1 MKLNEFKNKK
11 QLDELSMNQLF
22 GNYGSAALKQVGNR
36 LMGRAGG
43 DMSIKDRMAKD
54 KFIQNLVG
62 RAAQTLDAAIQGGLV
77 DPNIKGKASMPRAR
91 KPATPK
97 PAAPAPQASA
107 PAPQPAAPAT
117 PQKIDPKA
125 AAALKGRL
133 KAGQGIGQ
141 KTSTGF
147 SNYVQ
152 GSGERFM
159 GADEKGAPVFK
170 KIQRESQYEQ
180 LNAIFESM
188 LMEAESI
195 SSYLKR
201 WLDQYLTG
209 LDLTDPNIAKQL
221 DGMIDSV
228 QNTYGQDKGKK
239 ALNALANTA
248 YALSY
253 SNRLGMGAKKATPEP
268 ATSTPATATT
278 PATAPAAATA
288 STTQQAV
295 PTPAQPTSIDLE
307 KIKAYIDALDTK
319 EKQAVFNYLREKL
332 KGSQTEK
339 PTFDPS
345 AAPKEP
351 ISIGGQ
357 KIKPEDP
364 LYSKIAGKIPAKV

>member
-1 MKLNEFKNKK
+1 MKLNEFKDKK
-11 QLDELSMNQLF
+11 KLDELSMNQMF
-22 GNYGSAALKQVGNR
+22 GSYGGAALSQLGNR
-36 LMGRAGG
+36 LLGRATG

-62 RAAQTLDAAIQGGLV
+62 RAAQTLDSAIQGGLV

-91 KPATPK
+91 KPVAPKPAQTSTPTVAPA
-97 PAAPAPQASA
+97 PAAPAA
-107 PAPQPAAPAT
+107 PAK

-133 KAGQGIGQ
+133 KAGQGLGKQ
-141 KTSTGF
+141 TGSGF
-147 SNYVQ
+147 GNYVQ

-170 KIQRESQYEQ
+170 KIQRESQYQQ

-188 LMEAESI
+188 LTEAESI

-209 LDLTDPNIAKQL
+209 LDLSDPNVAKQL

-253 SNRLGMGAKKATPEP
+253 SNRLGMGAKKPEK
-268 ATSTPATATT
+268 
-278 PATAPAAATA
+278 APAAATA
-288 STTQQAV
+288 PQAAPAKATPQAA
-295 PTPAQPTSIDLE
+295 PTAAPVAEPQAQPDINLE
-307 KIKAYIDALDTK
+307 KIKAYIDALDSK
-319 EKQAVFNYLREKL
+319 DKQVIYNYLQQKL
-332 KGSQTEK
+332 KPAAEK
-339 PTFDPS
+339 PKFDPA

>member
-1 MKLNEFKNKK
+1 MKLNEFKDKK
-11 QLDELSMNQLF
+11 QLDELSMNQMF
-22 GNYGSAALKQVGNR
+22 GSYGGAALSQLGNR
-36 LMGRAGG
+36 LMGKATG

-77 DPNIKGKASMPRAR
+77 DPNVKGKASMPKAR

-97 PAAPAPQASA
+97 PVQTSTPTAEPAPTTPTQ
-107 PAPQPAAPAT
+107 

-133 KAGQGIGQ
+133 KAGQGLGKQ
-141 KTSTGF
+141 TGGGF
-147 SNYVQ
+147 GNYVQ

-170 KIQRESQYEQ
+170 KIQREGKYDQ

-188 LMEAESI
+188 LTEAESI

-209 LDLTDPNIAKQL
+209 LDLSDPKVAQQL
-221 DGMIDSV
+221 DGMIDTV

-239 ALNALANTA
+239 ALNSLANTA

-253 SNRLGMGAKKATPEP
+253 SNRLGMGAKKPEPAQAP
-268 ATSTPATATT
+268 ATSTV
-278 PATAPAAATA
+278 APA
-288 STTQQAV
+288 S
-295 PTPAQPTSIDLE
+295 AQVQEPKQEPVDYNVE
-307 KIKAYIDALDTK
+307 RIKKFIDALDATD
-319 EKQAVFNYLREKL
+319 KQTIFNYLKQ
-332 KGSQTEK
+332 SVAIDAAK
-339 PTFDPS
+339 PTTQKPEFDPT

-364 LYSKIAGKIPAKV
+364 LYQKIAGKIPAKV